1 MVFLLRSAR
10 AQTSLYR
17 LDTRV
22 RRIGGL
28 EPAEP
33 PSFARSFEVG
43 IYGSMCLGAALVL
56 LGLVVAAT

>member
-1 MVFLLRSAR
+1 MVFVLRSPR

-17 LDTRV
+17 LDARV
-22 RRIGGL
+22 RRVAGL

-33 PSFARSFEVG
+33 PSFARRFEVG
-43 IYGSMCLGAALVL
+43 VYCSMCLGTALVL